1 MKDGC
6 MQQIIQALTPVAIV
20 FFFSGLAS
28 SVVSAGLQWEPLPS
42 HEIPPPTEKLETILL
57 YPKEISFIQS
67 TQVPYWKGVLS
78 SLNGIHNKYMPLGS
92 PEGCSKIAPFWT
104 SLSSNTVKISSEHL
118 QKNKI

>member
-6 MQQIIQALTPVAIV
+6 MQQIIQALSPDAIM
-20 FFFSGLAS
+20 FFFSGLIS
-28 SVVSAGLQWEPLPS
+28 SVVSVGLQWEPLPS
-42 HEIPPPTEKLETILL
+42 HQIPPPTEKLETIFA

-67 TQVPYWKGVLS
+67 TQVPYWKSVLS
-78 SLNGIHNKYMPLGS
+78 SLNGVHNKYMPLWS

-104 SLSSNTVKISSEHL
+104 SLSSNLVKESSEHL